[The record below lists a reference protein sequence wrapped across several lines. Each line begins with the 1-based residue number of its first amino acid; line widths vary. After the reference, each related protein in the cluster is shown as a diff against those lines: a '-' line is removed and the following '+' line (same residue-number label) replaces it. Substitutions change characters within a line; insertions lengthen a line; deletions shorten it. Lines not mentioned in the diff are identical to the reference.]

1 MGLLPRVGRTRPKLA
16 LGITLIYV
24 VLIVGGVSMVY
35 PYLVT
40 ITSAMTD
47 ELDYEQFNP
56 YPKYWFDR
64 SQRYLKFLAEKYA
77 LTARFDHFK
86 AAYHTP
92 SHWGGFRDVGFQP
105 DVIAKHFPLFG
116 AEQDP
121 ARWDKIRRI
130 AADYEAFI
138 RTQYATRATSE
149 NLMPVFLVYNLPVY
163 QAFSRQRYE
172 TLYLES
178 EAPDGVTA
186 DDLSTRELERRALV
200 LMAQIRGDAYQNFD
214 DMTFDMVANLAY
226 DLPKWIPG
234 QTPRH
239 LDLID
244 WVRSLPPDQ
253 KMPVTRHF
261 LWTKFLYDQGW
272 GAAKY
277 NRVLGMPVL
286 RKRLESEGF
295 ALPAMEL
302 PARWTLD
309 ALYTAVK
316 TLGARPAEGEI
327 QSLYA
332 APFPSGSM
340 PAELAEAYDEFMRQR
355 WPARLLRLTGDHT
368 AHRREY
374 VARLEERYVS
384 LSGLNKV
391 AQTDYKSWGDVP
403 YFAGLPYPHETTSA
417 HQVNDAPI
425 NALSGVWRDYV
436 QSVPL
441 DQREMVCPERS
452 YQQFLLAKY
461 KSLGAINAA
470 YGWTYARVADVALP
484 IPEFDY
490 ADFVANQ
497 SHYFWQFA
505 TFNFSRVIAFIA
517 TKGRALWNTLI
528 LVCLTIAATLTV
540 NPLAAY
546 ALSRFQLRGTQQ
558 ILIFL
563 LATMA
568 FPPEVAMIPAFLLL
582 RDLGMLNTFAAL
594 ILPRLA
600 NGFSIFLLKG
610 FFDSL
615 PKELYEAASI
625 DGASELRMFTTITF
639 PLCKPILAVIA
650 LQAFMA
656 AYGGFMWAFLVCQD
670 DSMWTLMVW
679 LYQFQQKMRMFPFM
693 TMAALV
699 LASLPTL
706 IVFLFC
712 QKIILRGIIIPTM
725 K

>member
-16 LGITLIYV
+16 LGIGLIYA
-24 VLIVGGVSMVY
+24 LLTVGGVSMVY

-92 SHWGGFRDVGFQP
+92 SHWGGFRDVGFEP
-105 DVIAKHFPLFG
+105 DVIANHFPLFG

-121 ARWDKIRRI
+121 TRWQTIQTI
-130 AADYEAFI
+130 AADYNAFI
-138 RTQYATRATSE
+138 EQHYATRRTSE
-149 NLMPVFLVYNLPVY
+149 NLMPLFLVYNLPVY
-163 QAFSRQRYE
+163 QAFTRERYE
-172 TLYLES
+172 RLYLES
-178 EAPDGVTA
+178 AASQGVTR
-186 DDLSTRELERRALV
+186 DSLSTRALEKRALG

-244 WVRSLPPDQ
+244 WVRSLPTGE

-261 LWTKFLYDQGW
+261 LWTKFLYDKGW
-272 GAAKY
+272 DKTKY
-277 NRVLGMPVL
+277 NQATGAKLT
-286 RKRLESEGF
+286 
-295 ALPAMEL
+295 
-302 PARWTLD
+302 TLF
-309 ALYTAVK
+309 
-316 TLGARPAEGEI
+316 
-327 QSLYA
+327 A
-332 APFPSGSM
+332 APYPNGST
-340 PAELAEAYDEFMRQR
+340 PAELLAARNEFMRDR
-355 WPARLLRLTGDHT
+355 WPARLLRLVGDHRM
-368 AHRREY
+368 HRRQF
-374 VARLEERYVS
+374 VARLKQRYVN
-384 LSGLNKV
+384 LAGLNKV
-391 AQTDYKSWGDVP
+391 AQTDYKTWDDVP
-403 YFAGLPYPHETTSA
+403 YSAGLPYPHENTPA
-417 HQVNDAPI
+417 HLVNDAPI
-425 NALSGVWRDYV
+425 NALSGVWRDHV
-436 QSVPL
+436 QTVPA
-441 DQREMVCPERS
+441 DQHEMVCPELA

-461 KSLGAINAA
+461 GALDKINAACGWAYTDLGAI
-470 YGWTYARVADVALP
+470 ALP
-484 IPEFDY
+484 IPEADY

-497 SHYFWQFA
+497 GQYFWKFA

-528 LVCLTIAATLTV
+528 LVVLTIGATLTV

-546 ALSRFQLRGTQQ
+546 ALSRFQLRFTQQ

-594 ILPRLA
+594 VLPRLA

-625 DGASELRMFTTITF
+625 DGASEFRMFTTITF

-679 LYQFQQKMRMFPFM
+679 LYQFQQKMRLYPFM

-699 LASLPTL
+699 LASIPTL